1 MREQTC
7 LDKIIKKFARLLG
20 IEMFTLVQ
28 QLGIVVE
35 IMRTFG
41 QSIIQLGDGFEDDL
55 QEPKNKRCQVAFVT
69 GVVAELERII
79 ILLQIFFYRVRQPI
93 GNERVKLLRE
103 KEATDKPGK
112 TAIAII
118 ERVDIAKQ
126 IVCSSRAYE
135 EVNRIVFN
143 EIQNGLHCCLNS
155 AFRQKALMDLLLC
168 SICDRDR
175 VLAENLTVGGIVRIF
190 LDNFPQHKVII
201 DVSYILTGV
210 EFDGGVLHQHGV
222 LHDEAVKTPVT
233 LFLLD
238 LFQDLGDLTPGTID
252 TFNVIGEDDLIY

>member
-1 MREQTC
+1 M
-7 LDKIIKKFARLLG
+7 
-20 IEMFTLVQ
+20 
-28 QLGIVVE
+28 
-35 IMRTFG
+35 
-41 QSIIQLGDGFEDDL
+41 SGF
-55 QEPKNKRCQVAFVT
+55 
-69 GVVAELERII
+69 
-79 ILLQIFFYRVRQPI
+79 
-93 GNERVKLLRE
+93 KLLRE

-112 TAIAII
+112 TAIALI

-175 VLAENLTVGGIVRIF
+175 VLAENLTVGCIVRIF

-222 LHDEAVKTPVT
+222 LHDEAVKTPVA
-233 LFLLD
+233 LFSLIFSKTSEISRREL
-238 LFQDLGDLTPGTID
+238 LTPSISLVRMISSTKQRVV
-252 TFNVIGEDDLIY
+252 N